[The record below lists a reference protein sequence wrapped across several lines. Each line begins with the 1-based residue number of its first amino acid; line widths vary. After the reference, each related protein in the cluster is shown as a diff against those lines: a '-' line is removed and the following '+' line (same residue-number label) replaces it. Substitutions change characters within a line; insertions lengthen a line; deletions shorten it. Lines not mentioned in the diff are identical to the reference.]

1 MSVTMETAKSES
13 SAEARNSNP
22 LPLFFGSGTS
32 TFVVAE
38 IDFVYLSF
46 VLQAV
51 SDFFYFLCSI
61 AIMKSTLET
70 EEMLLQ
76 LYVEVKTVYNNKMK
90 KP

>member
-1 MSVTMETAKSES
+1 METAKSES
-13 SAEARNSNP
+13 PPRRETPIR
-22 LPLFFGSGTS
+22 LCFFFGSGTS

-38 IDFVYLSF
+38 IDFGYLSF

-61 AIMKSTLET
+61 AIMKWTLET